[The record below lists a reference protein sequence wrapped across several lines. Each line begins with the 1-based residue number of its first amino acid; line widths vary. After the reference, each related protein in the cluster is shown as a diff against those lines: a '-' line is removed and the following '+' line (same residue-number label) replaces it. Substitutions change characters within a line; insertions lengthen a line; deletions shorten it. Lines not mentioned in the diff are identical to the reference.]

1 MSIKIILSS
10 GAKLEITP
18 LPYLKAWIVSQIVVK
33 EIEKIGLDTKELK
46 SIDFKNL
53 MAVDALNFK
62 NPLCA
67 ILGSEPIIE
76 AAKTCMERCTYN
88 SLRIDDDTFE
98 RIEARQDFLPV
109 VFSVLKENISPF
121 FANLFSFFTKK

>member
-18 LPYLKAWIVSQIVVK
+18 LPYLKAWSVSQIVIK
-33 EIEKIGLDTKELK
+33 EVEKIGLDPKDLK
-46 SIDFKNL
+46 SIDFNNP
-53 MAVDALNFK
+53 MAADVLNFK

-67 ILGSEPIIE
+67 VLASESILE

-88 SLRIDDDTFE
+88 GLRIDDDTFE

-121 FANLFSFFTKK
+121 FANLFSYFTKK

>member
-1 MSIKIILSS
+1 MSIKSILPS

-18 LPYLKAWIVSQIVVK
+18 LPYLKAWGVSQVLAK
-33 EIEKIGLDTKELK
+33 EVEKIGLDMKEFK

-53 MAVDALNFK
+53 LAVDALSFK

-67 ILGSEPIIE
+67 LLASESILE

-88 SLRIDDDTFE
+88 GLRIDEDTFE

>member
-1 MSIKIILSS
+1 MGIKSTLPS
-10 GAKLEITP
+10 GSKLEITP
-18 LPYLKAWIVSQIVVK
+18 LPYLKAWGVSQIVLK

-62 NPLCA
+62 NPLCSVLSSDP
-67 ILGSEPIIE
+67 ILE

-88 SLRIDDDTFE
+88 GLKIDDDTFE

>member
-1 MSIKIILSS
+1 MSIKIILPS
-10 GAKLEITP
+10 GSKLEITP
-18 LPYLKAWIVSQIVVK
+18 LPYLKAWGVSQIVLK
-33 EIEKIGLDTKELK
+33 EIEKMNIDIGTLK

-53 MAVDALNFK
+53 LAMDALNFK

-67 ILGSEPIIE
+67 IISSEQILE

-88 SLRIDDDTFE
+88 GLKIDSDTFE
-98 RIEARQDFLPV
+98 KIEARQDFLPV

-121 FANLFSFFTKK
+121 FANLFSFFMKS